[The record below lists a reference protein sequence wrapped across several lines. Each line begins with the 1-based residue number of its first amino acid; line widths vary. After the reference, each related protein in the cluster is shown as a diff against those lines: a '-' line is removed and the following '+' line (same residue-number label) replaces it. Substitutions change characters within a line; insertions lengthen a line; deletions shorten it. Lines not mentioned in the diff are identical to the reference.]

1 MTVWLAL
8 SFPFLPPPL
17 PPPGLGF
24 SQLGFS
30 FPIAGITHSPLMAR
44 TLPPFSILTQ
54 INRWLV
60 RTSAL
65 ALVFFL
71 VVIESSLLG
80 RRLRDEVETKDWN
93 RISSPGARME
103 DLNKYQ

>member
-1 MTVWLAL
+1 MTVWLTG
-8 SFPFLPPPL
+8 SFPFLAAPL

-30 FPIAGITHSPLMAR
+30 FPVVALGITHSPLMAR
-44 TLPPFSILTQ
+44 TLPPFSTLTQ
-54 INRWLV
+54 INRLLV

-65 ALVFFL
+65 VLVFFL

-80 RRLRDEVETKDWN
+80 RRLRDEVETND
-93 RISSPGARME
+93 
-103 DLNKYQ
+103 